1 MLGPIRSLLFVPGI
15 RQDRFEKAM
24 QAGADAV
31 AFDLEDSVEP
41 TQKARARGL
50 IAEFLARPP
59 VSSALRLVRFNAM
72 QSDVGRE
79 DAEFFRGV
87 EGYDGILLPKVDTPG
102 MLEMAARLFAARV
115 PPRQV
120 PPLLPLLESPR
131 AILRAAEIAAA
142 DAPVAALLFGA
153 EDLTAQ
159 LGVPRTIDGEELVMA
174 RSQIVLA
181 AAAVG
186 AEAIDGVVT
195 NLDDLAVLRRDAG
208 RARAVGFRGKM
219 AIHPKQVAVI
229 NEVFTPS
236 ADEVERAR
244 RVVEAFDRA
253 LASGEGV
260 TRMGNQMIELPVVE
274 RARRTLALAEAVGR
288 VLSDPA
294 KRAE

>member
-1 MLGPIRSLLFVPGI
+1 MLGPVRSLLFVPGT
-15 RQDRFEKAM
+15 RPDRFDKAM
-24 QAGADAV
+24 HAGADAV

-41 TQKARARGL
+41 AQKERARAC

-59 VSSALRLVRFNAM
+59 VSPSLRLVRFNAM
-72 QSDVGRE
+72 ESDAGHA
-79 DAEFFRGV
+79 DAVFFREI
-87 EGYDGILLPKVDTPG
+87 EGYDGILVPKVETPG
-102 MLEMAARLFAARV
+102 MLEMIGRLFASRAPARKT
-115 PPRQV
+115 

-159 LGVPRTIDGEELVMA
+159 LGVPRTIDGEELIVA
-174 RSQIVLA
+174 RGQVVLA
-181 AAAVG
+181 AAAAG

-195 NLDDLAVLRRDAG
+195 NLDDLAVLQRDAE

-219 AIHPKQVAVI
+219 AIHPTQVSII

-236 ADEVERAR
+236 DADVERAR
-244 RVVEAFDRA
+244 RVVEAFERA
-253 LASGEGV
+253 LAAGEGV

-274 RARRTLALAEAVGR
+274 RARRTLALAAAIGR
-288 VLSDPA
+288 VPSNPVT
-294 KRAE
+294 RAE